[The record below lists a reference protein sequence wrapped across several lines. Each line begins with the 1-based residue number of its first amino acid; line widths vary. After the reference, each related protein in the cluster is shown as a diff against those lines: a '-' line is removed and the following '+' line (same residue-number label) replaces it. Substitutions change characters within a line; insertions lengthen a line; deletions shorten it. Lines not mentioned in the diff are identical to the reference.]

1 MKLQNKIIVSFSS
14 AFIVVLGIALLGT
27 YLLMSINREQEFLLR
42 LKDKTTTTY
51 KLLLE
56 VKEIDHDILQALDR
70 NTINS
75 LYDEKILLFDSAGTN
90 IYSSVD
96 DIKILFPLE
105 IIEQLKHGEGEVIYR
120 EGDYEVYAHIIRD
133 KGKTFYAIGK
143 AYDMYGRNKL
153 NFLGWA
159 LFFIYVVVLVLVVLI
174 SIYISKQIT
183 SPILTLTREVN
194 DKSIDNLSRIHVPAT
209 KDEIASLASGF
220 NNMLARVEGA
230 YTYQKNFI
238 QHMSHELKTPIAIL
252 ISNIERTLADKNPER
267 WKDSFEFQKNG
278 LMQMAS
284 VINTLLDI
292 SKYETNP
299 DLLFPKTI
307 RLDEIL
313 FECIES
319 LQLLYPNANFDL
331 SIHDS
336 FENAEDLTYPGNERM
351 LHIAFFNLLK
361 NAMEY
366 SNNQRVKIEI
376 QKKEDAIIIEILNDG
391 PVIDPAEQSNI
402 FKQFFRGRNS
412 KTKAGIG
419 LGLVMAHKIIQ
430 LHKSNLSYRITEA
443 GLNSFMMTLSKS

>member
-1 MKLQNKIIVSFSS
+1 MKLQNRIIIYFSS
-14 AFIVVLGIALLGT
+14 AFIVVLGIALLGI
-27 YLLMSINREQEFLLR
+27 YLLMSINREQEFMLR
-42 LKDKTTTTY
+42 LKDKTSTTY
-51 KLLLE
+51 KLLIE
-56 VKEIDHDILQALDR
+56 VKEIDHDILQTLDR
-70 NTINS
+70 NTINN

-105 IIEQLKHGEGEVIYR
+105 IIKQLKQGEEDIAYR
-120 EGDYEVYAHIIRD
+120 EGDYEVYAHVID
-133 KGKTFYAIGK
+133 DNGKRFYAIGK
-143 AYDMYGRNKL
+143 AYDKYGREKL

-159 LFFIYVVVLVLVVLI
+159 LFFIYVVVLILVVII

-183 SPILTLTREVN
+183 NPILKLTLEVN
-194 DKSIDNLSRIHVPAT
+194 NKNIDNLSRIHVPASR
-209 KDEIASLASGF
+209 DEIASLSTGF
-220 NNMLARVEGA
+220 NNMLARVEDA

-252 ISNIERTLADKNPER
+252 ISNIERTLADENPER

-299 DLLFPKTI
+299 ELLFTKNT
-307 RLDEIL
+307 RLDEVI

-319 LQLLYPNANFDL
+319 LQLLYPNARFDL

-336 FENAEDLTYPGNERM
+336 FENAEDLTYFGNERM

-361 NAMEY
+361 NATEY
-366 SNNQRVKIEI
+366 GDGNVVKIEI
-376 QKKEDAIIIEILNDG
+376 QKKEKAITVEIINDG
-391 PVIDPAEQSNI
+391 PVIDLAEQAKL
-402 FKQFFRGRNS
+402 FHHFFRGHNS
-412 KTKAGIG
+412 KNKAGIG

-430 LHKSNLSYRITEA
+430 LHKS
-443 GLNSFMMTLSKS
+443 